1 LSEIIK
7 SNNNYYDVGIIA
19 KIIIQK
25 FNVGKSSLIISEEI
39 NKEFGTN
46 FFDEKK
52 IDDFITKNLVNQK
65 IASTT
70 IRFKINIFYPSKHI
84 NIFKKC
90 SDILLNKYFV
100 YIIVLIFTLFLINY
114 ISIGLILNQVENIQI
129 IDYFLIYCFVFIIM
143 FVHEIGHTISAI
155 KYNIIPKSIG
165 FGIYFI
171 FPVLYTD
178 LTKIWKLKTNEKII
192 INLSGIYFQI
202 IIEVILFIIKSII
215 VKNEILDYLIISNLI
230 LMLNAFNPFFKYDGY
245 WIYSDYFKIK
255 NLRKKSNNYIRTIF
269 NKKNENTSLSLKIYS
284 YLSIIF
290 VFLQIYG
297 LFYFTKINISKII
310 FYKHE
315 NEFLITINV
324 ILNLI
329 FIFIL
334 LVKIQKTIKK

>member
-1 LSEIIK
+1 MSEIIK